1 MSQFATA
8 GVEWGSNASEPA
20 MSRYHFFKQGQSF
33 TYLDTWAVGYD
44 DERLQLVEQG
54 FVTVVAPSFADT
66 PAEALTLLQDHE
78 ALEEERR
85 VHNPWYTVAG
95 IFGLLGM
102 S

>member
-1 MSQFATA
+1 
-8 GVEWGSNASEPA
+8 

-33 TYLDTWAVGYD
+33 TYLDTLAVGYD
-44 DERLQLVEQG
+44 DERRQLVEQG

-95 IFGLLGM
+95 ILGLLGM